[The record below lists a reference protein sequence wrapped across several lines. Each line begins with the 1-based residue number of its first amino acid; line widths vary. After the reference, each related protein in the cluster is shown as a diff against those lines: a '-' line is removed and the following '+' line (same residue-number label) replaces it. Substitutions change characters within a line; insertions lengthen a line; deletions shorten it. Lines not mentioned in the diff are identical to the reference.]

1 MLGSESQ
8 TYVLHGDEVRLDQG
22 HVVCR
27 LEEADNTGMVDTRD
41 QDGEQVVEQCRLLS
55 EIEVEGLVVAAT
67 MSDHSTNSRTKDE
80 HLNVSHANDG
90 LLEHVVLPSIRR
102 ALNHGQRSVVL

>member
-1 MLGSESQ
+1 M
-8 TYVLHGDEVRLDQG
+8 LHGDEVRLDQW

-41 QDGEQVVEQCRLLS
+41 QDGEQVVEQCRLLR
-55 EIEVEGLVVAAT
+55 EVEVEGLVVAAT
-67 MSDHSTNSRTKDE
+67 MSDHSTSPGTKDE
-80 HLNVSHANDG
+80 HLDVSHANDG